1 MIKFCNTSAS
11 LAQGVCEKAA
21 LTNEAEILQNLIL
34 NGIQNLIQNLINLL

>member
-11 LAQGVCEKAA
+11 LAKGVCEKAA
-21 LTNEAEILQNLIL
+21 LTNEAEILQNLII

>member
-11 LAQGVCEKAA
+11 LAKAVCEKAA
-21 LTNEAEILQNLIL
+21 LTNEVEILQNLIL